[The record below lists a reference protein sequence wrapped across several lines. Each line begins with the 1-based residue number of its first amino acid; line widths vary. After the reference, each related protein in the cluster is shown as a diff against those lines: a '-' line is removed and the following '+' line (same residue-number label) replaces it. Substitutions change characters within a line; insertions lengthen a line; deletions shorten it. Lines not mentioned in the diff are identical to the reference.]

1 VPDRSRP
8 GGIRYGGLLRQVKV
22 AKVIYL
28 DHASTTPAD
37 PEVVAAMLPWH
48 SEQFGNP
55 STVYSLGL
63 TSASAVQEARQTIAQ
78 SIGAEADEIYFTSG
92 GTEADNWAILG
103 TADAQQ
109 KKGRHLV
116 TSTIEHHAVLES
128 MEYLEKR
135 GYEITRVPV
144 GSSGL
149 VDPDDV
155 RRAIRP
161 NTILVSIMH
170 ANNEVGT
177 IEPIAEI
184 GKITREAGVL
194 FHTDAVQSAGK
205 LPLDVTDL
213 GVDMLSVSAHK
224 LYGPKGIGLMY
235 LRKRTRV
242 SPLFHGGGQERG
254 RRAGTTNVPGVIG
267 MAKAFELARA
277 HMAED
282 AVRETELRDRLWKG
296 LSDNIQAIYLNGDMQ
311 HRLPNNLNVRL
322 DGIEGES
329 MILMLDMEGICVSSG
344 SACTTG
350 SLEPSHVL
358 LGLGI
363 PAEHAHGSLR
373 VTLGRGTTAE
383 DIDHFVNVF
392 PPIVA
397 RLREMS
403 PIWCANCVCK
413 TSKDALVAKD

>member
-1 VPDRSRP
+1 
-8 GGIRYGGLLRQVKV
+8 
-22 AKVIYL
+22 
-28 DHASTTPAD
+28 
-37 PEVVAAMLPWH
+37 MLPWYT
-48 SEQFGNP
+48 EQFGNP

-63 TSASAVQEARQTIAQ
+63 TAASAVQEARQSIAET
-78 SIGAEADEIYFTSG
+78 IGAEPEEIYFTNG
-92 GTEADNWAILG
+92 GTESDNWAILG
-103 TADAQQ
+103 TADAHQ
-109 KKGRHLV
+109 KKGRHLI
-116 TSTIEHHAVLES
+116 TSTIEHHAVLET
-128 MEYLEKR
+128 MNYLEKR
-135 GYEITRVPV
+135 GYEVTRVPV
-144 GSSGL
+144 DGRGL
-149 VDPDDV
+149 VDPDEV
-155 RRAIRP
+155 RKAIRP
-161 NTILVSIMH
+161 DTILVSIMH

-184 GKITREAGVL
+184 GKVTREAGVL
-194 FHTDAVQSAGK
+194 FHTDAVQTAGK
-205 LPLDVTDL
+205 LPLDVNEL

-224 LYGPKGIGLMY
+224 LYGPKGIGFMY
-235 LRKRTRV
+235 LRKRTRIT
-242 SPLFHGGGQERG
+242 PLLHGGGQERG
-254 RRAGTTNVPGVIG
+254 RRAGTTNVPGIVG

-277 HMAED
+277 RMAED
-282 AVRETELRDRLWKG
+282 AARETALRDRLWEG
-296 LSDNIQAIYLNGDMQ
+296 LSSQIEAIYLNGDLE

-373 VTLGRGTTAE
+373 VTLGRSTTAE
-383 DIDHFVNVF
+383 HIDHFIKVF

-413 TSKDALVAKD
+413 TNKGALPAKD

>member
-1 VPDRSRP
+1 MTD
-8 GGIRYGGLLRQVKV
+8 
-22 AKVIYL
+22 VIYL

-37 PEVVAAMLPWH
+37 PEVLAAMAPWH

-63 TSASAVQEARQTIAQ
+63 TAAAAVQQARESIAQ
-78 SIGAEADEIYFTSG
+78 TLGADPEEIYFTSG
-92 GTEADNWAILG
+92 GTESDDWAILG

-128 MEYLEKR
+128 MEHLEKR

-144 GSSGL
+144 DGGGL

-155 RRAIRP
+155 RKAIRP
-161 NTILVSIMH
+161 DTILVSIMH

-177 IEPIAEI
+177 VEPIAEI
-184 GKITREAGVL
+184 GKVTREAGVL

-205 LPLDVTDL
+205 LPLDVNEL
-213 GVDMLSVSAHK
+213 NVDMLSVSAHK
-224 LYGPKGIGLMY
+224 LYGPKGVGLMY
-235 LRKRTRV
+235 LRKLTRV
-242 SPLFHGGGQERG
+242 TPLFHGGGQERG
-254 RRAGTTNVPGVIG
+254 RRAGTLNVPGIVG
-267 MAKAFELARA
+267 MAKAFELARGR
-277 HMAED
+277 MADD
-282 AVRETELRDRLWKG
+282 AAREAALRDRLWAG
-296 LSDNIQAIYLNGDMQ
+296 LSGSIEAIYLNGTMA

-363 PAEHAHGSLR
+363 PAELAHGSLR
-373 VTLGRGTTAE
+373 VTLGRSTTRE
-383 DIDHFVNVF
+383 NIDFFIEVF

-413 TSKDALVAKD
+413 TKDSLPAKD

>member
-1 VPDRSRP
+1 MAD
-8 GGIRYGGLLRQVKV
+8 
-22 AKVIYL
+22 VIYL
-28 DHASTTPAD
+28 DHASTTPVD
-37 PEVVAAMLPWH
+37 PDVVAVMLPWYTD
-48 SEQFGNP
+48 EFGNP

-63 TSASAVQEARQTIAQ
+63 TAANAVQEARQSIADCL
-78 SIGAEADEIYFTSG
+78 GAEADEIYFTSG
-92 GTEADNWAILG
+92 GTESDNWAVLG

-109 KKGRHLV
+109 TKGRHLI

-128 MEYLEKR
+128 MEYLEKH
-135 GYEITRVPV
+135 GYEITRIPV
-144 GSSGL
+144 DSGGR
-149 VDPDDV
+149 VNPEDV
-155 RRAIRP
+155 LKAIRP
-161 NTILVSIMH
+161 DTILVSIMH

-177 IEPIAEI
+177 IQPIAEI
-184 GKITREAGVL
+184 GEITREAGVL
-194 FHTDAVQSAGK
+194 LHTDAVQSAGK
-205 LPLDVTDL
+205 LPLDVKQL
-213 GVDMLSVSAHK
+213 NVDMLSISAHK
-224 LYGPKGIGLMY
+224 LYGPKGMGLMY

-242 SPLFHGGGQERG
+242 TPLLHGGGQERG
-254 RRAGTTNVPGVIG
+254 RRAGTTNVPGIVG
-267 MAKAFELARA
+267 MAKAFDLARGR
-277 HMAED
+277 MAED
-282 AVRETELRDRLWKG
+282 AAREAELRDRLWKG
-296 LSDNIQAIYLNGDMQ
+296 LSGSIQAIYLNGTME

-329 MILMLDMEGICVSSG
+329 MILMLDMESICVSSG

-373 VTLGRGTTAE
+373 VTLGRSTTAA
-383 DIDHFVNVF
+383 DIDHFLRVF

-413 TSKDALVAKD
+413 TKDELPAKD

>member
-1 VPDRSRP
+1 MDK
-8 GGIRYGGLLRQVKV
+8 I
-22 AKVIYL
+22 IYL

-63 TSASAVQEARQTIAQ
+63 TAAKAVQEARESIAAA
-78 SIGAEADEIYFTSG
+78 IGAEAEEIYFTSG
-92 GTEADNWAILG
+92 GTESDDWAILG
-103 TADAQQ
+103 TAEAQQ
-109 KKGRHLV
+109 KKGRHLI

-128 MEYLEKR
+128 MDYLEKH

-144 GSSGL
+144 DGGGL
-149 VDPDDV
+149 VDPESV
-155 RRAIRP
+155 RRAMRP
-161 NTILVSIMH
+161 ETILVSIMH

-177 IEPIAEI
+177 IQPIADI

-194 FHTDAVQSAGK
+194 LHVDAVQTAGK
-205 LPLDVTDL
+205 LLLDVEEL
-213 GVDMLSVSAHK
+213 GVDLLSVSAHK
-224 LYGPKGIGLMY
+224 LYGPKGIGFLY
-235 LRKRTRV
+235 LRKRTRI

-254 RRAGTTNVPGVIG
+254 RRAGTHNVPGIMG
-267 MAKAFELARA
+267 MAKAFELAGAR
-277 HMAED
+277 MATD
-282 AVRETELRDRLWKG
+282 AEREVALRDRLWQG
-296 LSDNIQAIYLNGDMQ
+296 LSGGIEAIYMNGDPIR
-311 HRLPNNLNVRL
+311 RLPNNLSVRL
-322 DGIEGES
+322 DGIEGEA

-358 LGLGI
+358 LAMGI

-373 VTLGRGTTAE
+373 VTLGRGTGAE
-383 DIDHFVNVF
+383 DIERFIEVF
-392 PPIVA
+392 PPIVT

-403 PIWCANCVCK
+403 PVWCANCVCK
-413 TSKDALVAKD
+413 QRN